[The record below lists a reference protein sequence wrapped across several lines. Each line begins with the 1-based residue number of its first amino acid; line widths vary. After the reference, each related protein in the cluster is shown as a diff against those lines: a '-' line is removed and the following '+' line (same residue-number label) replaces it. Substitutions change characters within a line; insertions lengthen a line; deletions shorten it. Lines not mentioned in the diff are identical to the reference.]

1 MPLTR
6 DELREKFLKLTAH
19 RDRAKAD
26 RLFSQLADAE
36 KVADF
41 STLDFAL

>member
-1 MPLTR
+1 VHAVSGAIGCV
-6 DELREKFLKLTAH
+6 KLGVQ
-19 RDRAKAD
+19 

>member
-6 DELREKFLKLTAH
+6 DELRDKFLMLTAH
-19 RDRAKAD
+19 RDRAKAE

-36 KVADF
+36 KIADF
-41 STLDFAL
+41 SSLDFAL